1 MDRLVVEAFLCRA
14 AAAESVRELHAI
26 AQAAR
31 RAHPDDADTE
41 LIERVCWAAVPRLF
55 TAARPAAT
63 HSAAVRPAV
72 ARHTTSRAPAHLPAA
87 GRERRPRFDWKARAA
102 GM

>member
-1 MDRLVVEAFLCRA
+1 MDRPTVEAFLCRA

-41 LIERVCWAAVPRLF
+41 LVERVCWAAVPRLF
-55 TAARPAAT
+55 VASAPLRGRHTPIRT
-63 HSAAVRPAV
+63 AAVRPAARTTAV
-72 ARHTTSRAPAHLPAA
+72 A
-87 GRERRPRFDWKARAA
+87 ERRPRFDWKARAA

>member
-1 MDRLVVEAFLCRA
+1 VDRRAVEAFLCRA

-26 AQAAR
+26 AQSAR
-31 RAHPDDADTE
+31 TAEMDDADAE

-55 TAARPAAT
+55 AAT
-63 HSAAVRPAV
+63 G
-72 ARHTTSRAPAHLPAA
+72 SRGGNGALRTPPRR
-87 GRERRPRFDWKARAA
+87 RERRAAAEQLDWKARAA

>member
-1 MDRLVVEAFLCRA
+1 VDRQDVESFLCRA

-31 RAHPDDADTE
+31 RAHPEDADTD
-41 LIERVCWAAVPRLF
+41 LVERVCWAAVPRLF
-55 TAARPAAT
+55 NAGTTTTTRHAMTRAAAASVRPTSRPA
-63 HSAAVRPAV
+63 PV
-72 ARHTTSRAPAHLPAA
+72 ASREH
-87 GRERRPRFDWKARAA
+87 RPRFDWKARAA

>member
-1 MDRLVVEAFLCRA
+1 MDRQDVESFLCRA

-31 RAHPDDADTE
+31 RAHPHDADVE
-41 LIERVCWAAVPRLF
+41 LVERVCWAAVPRLF
-55 TAARPAAT
+55 NAGHTPAARHAMTRAA
-63 HSAAVRPAV
+63 AVAVRPA
-72 ARHTTSRAPAHLPAA
+72 ARATAPA
-87 GRERRPRFDWKARAA
+87 RERRPRFDWKARAA

>member
-1 MDRLVVEAFLCRA
+1 MDRQTVEAFLCRA

-41 LIERVCWAAVPRLF
+41 LVERVCWAAVPRLF
-55 TAARPAAT
+55 TAGRAPAPARARHAP
-63 HSAAVRPAV
+63 SRVAAVRA
-72 ARHTTSRAPAHLPAA
+72 ASLAAAAP
-87 GRERRPRFDWKARAA
+87 ERRQRFDWKARAA

>member
-1 MDRLVVEAFLCRA
+1 MDRQNVELFLCRA

-31 RAHPDDADTE
+31 RTLPDDADTE
-41 LIERVCWAAVPRLF
+41 LVERVCWAAVPRLF
-55 TAARPAAT
+55 NAGHAPDARHAMTRAAGAAVRPGARPAAP
-63 HSAAVRPAV
+63 S
-72 ARHTTSRAPAHLPAA
+72 
-87 GRERRPRFDWKARAA
+87 RERRPRFDWKARAA

>member
-1 MDRLVVEAFLCRA
+1 VDRRAVESYLCRA

-31 RAHPDDADTE
+31 LAHPDDADAE
-41 LIERVCWAAVPRLF
+41 LVERVCWAAVPRLF
-55 TAARPAAT
+55 TAGRPPLSRYGAARATARPAGD
-63 HSAAVRPAV
+63 
-72 ARHTTSRAPAHLPAA
+72 
-87 GRERRPRFDWKARAA
+87 GRERRPAFDWKARAA